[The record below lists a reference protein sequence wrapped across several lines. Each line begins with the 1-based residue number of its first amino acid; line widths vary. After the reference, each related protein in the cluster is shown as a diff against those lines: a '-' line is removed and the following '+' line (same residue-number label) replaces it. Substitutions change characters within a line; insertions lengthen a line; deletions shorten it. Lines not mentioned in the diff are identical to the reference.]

1 MIDKDIIQEN
11 KRIRKRNSCT
21 RTGCQRCALAQRC
34 RLSQATARGAR
45 MCQGTFFY
53 IENPVRYRDAKT
65 DRKEEKLCFAESEKM
80 IHAGVKVENH
90 IVSVI

>member
-1 MIDKDIIQEN
+1 MRTRAKMQTVASDRARREN
-11 KRIRKRNSCT
+11 VPGIFFFRKNSVQYRN
-21 RTGCQRCALAQRC
+21 
-34 RLSQATARGAR
+34 
-45 MCQGTFFY
+45 
-53 IENPVRYRDAKT
+53 AKT

>member
-1 MIDKDIIQEN
+1 
-11 KRIRKRNSCT
+11 
-21 RTGCQRCALAQRC
+21 
-34 RLSQATARGAR
+34 
-45 MCQGTFFY
+45 MCQAHFLLK
-53 IENPVRYRDAKT
+53 ILCDAEMQT

>member
-1 MIDKDIIQEN
+1 MCKRAKMQIVTCDRVRREN
-11 KRIRKRNSCT
+11 MPGI
-21 RTGCQRCALAQRC
+21 
-34 RLSQATARGAR
+34 
-45 MCQGTFFY
+45 FFFR
-53 IENPVRYRDAKT
+53 ENPVQYRNAKT